1 MVNRAGLIVLGCV
14 LAAGPSGCADRRTG
28 STRLTAQDFADLS
41 AEIASQLSASD
52 AIQGRGPSSM
62 PWVVSM
68 DRVEN
73 LSGDFISVSEQWWL
87 MEKVRSSVPMRSLG
101 ERFAIRFV
109 IPAERLKEI
118 RGAGPELADAGSAR
132 APTHRMG
139 AVIRSVARSGGGGRT
154 DLYATDFELVGLA
167 DGAVVWSGRG
177 EIKRVAFGRSW
188 D

>member
-1 MVNRAGLIVLGCV
+1 MVKHAGLIVLGCV
-14 LAAGPSGCADRRTG
+14 LMGGLLGCADRRTG
-28 STRLTAQDFADLS
+28 STRLTAQDFADLAS
-41 AEIASQLSASD
+41 DIASQLGASE
-52 AIQGRGPSSM
+52 ATGGRGPESE
-62 PWVVSM
+62 PWVISM

-87 MEKVRSSVPMRSLG
+87 MEKVRSSVPMRSVG
-101 ERFAIRFV
+101 ERYAIRFV

-118 RGAGPELADAGSAR
+118 RGSGPELADAGSTR

-154 DLYATDFELVGLA
+154 DLYATEFDLVDLA
-167 DGAVVWSGRG
+167 DGQVVWSGAG